1 MKKHTGK
8 ILIIALATITAI
20 IYFIAS
26 IEINKGIPPTP
37 IEEELLFEVAD
48 SCVPA
53 ISLKEASREE
63 ASREEA
69 SRQKEAEKAKEKAKE
84 KVSREKAAKEKA
96 SREKAAKEKE
106 KAKEKAA
113 EFKERRASNELE

>member
-37 IEEELLFEVAD
+37 IEEELPLEEMTAPIQD
-48 SCVPA
+48 SLPQV
-53 ISLKEASREE
+53 SHL
-63 ASREEA
+63 
-69 SRQKEAEKAKEKAKE
+69 EK
-84 KVSREKAAKEKA
+84 EKAAKEKRKPE
-96 SREKAAKEKE
+96 REKTAKPKAKVEKE
-106 KAKEKAA
+106 KEKAA

>member
-37 IEEELLFEVAD
+37 IEEELPLEEMTAPIQD
-48 SCVPA
+48 SLPQV
-53 ISLKEASREE
+53 SHLE
-63 ASREEA
+63 
-69 SRQKEAEKAKEKAKE
+69 KEKAA
-84 KVSREKAAKEKA
+84 KVKGKAEREKAAKVKGKA
-96 SREKAAKEKE
+96 QR
-106 KAKEKAA
+106 EKAA

>member
-53 ISLKEASREE
+53 ISLKEASREK
-63 ASREEA
+63 ASK
-69 SRQKEAEKAKEKAKE
+69 QKEAEKAKEKA
-84 KVSREKAAKEKA
+84 AK
-96 SREKAAKEKE
+96 
-106 KAKEKAA
+106 
-113 EFKERRASNELE
+113 FKERGASNELE